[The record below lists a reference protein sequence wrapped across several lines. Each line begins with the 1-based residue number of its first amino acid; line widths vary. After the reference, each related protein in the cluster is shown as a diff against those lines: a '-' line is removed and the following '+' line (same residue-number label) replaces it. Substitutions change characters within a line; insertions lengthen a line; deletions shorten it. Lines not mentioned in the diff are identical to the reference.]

1 MTAHH
6 PDGRPATATAS
17 NGDPRGPRV
26 KRPGWSGWWR
36 PGEGPGSALI
46 HGIPH
51 VADGVSE
58 PVDPNGRRPKHRPA
72 AEMVADGEPSPV
84 IGEPCIK
91 ARHPFAFRRINGE
104 GHSYCGEC
112 VRLAR
117 LARRAAAR
125 IVAAALA
132 A

>member
-6 PDGRPATATAS
+6 PDGRPPTASAS

-26 KRPGWSGWWR
+26 KRPGYSGWWR

-51 VADGVSE
+51 VADGISV
-58 PVDPNGRRPKHRPA
+58 PVDPNRNRPRHLRGP
-72 AEMVADGEPSPV
+72 ELVARGTPQPV
-84 IGEPCIK
+84 GEPCI
-91 ARHPFAFRRINGE
+91 RNHPFEFRKLNGN

-112 VRLAR
+112 RRLAQVIKR
-117 LARRAAAR
+117 SAAR